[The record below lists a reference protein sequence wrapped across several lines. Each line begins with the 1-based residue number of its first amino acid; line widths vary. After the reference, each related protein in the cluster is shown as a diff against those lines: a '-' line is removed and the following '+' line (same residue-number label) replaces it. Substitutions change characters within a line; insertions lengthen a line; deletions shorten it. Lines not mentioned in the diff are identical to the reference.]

1 MADSCRA
8 SSIDA
13 PRRLGIRTSRCQP
26 APSVTASRSGAD
38 DASRKA
44 VTGRSRN
51 TGASQPCA
59 WTWSLRICSGRACGS
74 QDRMAPAGSAL
85 MTCSVAH
92 RRSAGVAASIQTTW
106 SAESPSWQSPPT
118 WGSFGGAIK
127 YRRPRS
133 LVNAGMAGPS
143 SRHSQTAA
151 CAVSSS
157 VKLRVGQP
165 PPGSSASNTAKPVD
179 TVMESRPPSSVP
191 RQRASA
197 TCAGKGLGSGAH
209 GRIPTA

>member
-1 MADSCRA
+1 
-8 SSIDA
+8 
-13 PRRLGIRTSRCQP
+13 
-26 APSVTASRSGAD
+26 
-38 DASRKA
+38 
-44 VTGRSRN
+44 
-51 TGASQPCA
+51 
-59 WTWSLRICSGRACGS
+59 
-74 QDRMAPAGSAL
+74 MAPAGSAL

-106 SAESPSWQSPPT
+106 SALSPNWERPPT
-118 WGSFGGAIK
+118 CGSLGGAIK
-127 YRRPRS
+127 YRRPCSR
-133 LVNAGMAGPS
+133 VNAGMAGPS

-165 PPGSSASNTAKPVD
+165 PPGSSASSVANPVG
-179 TVMESRPPSSVP
+179 TVMKSRPPNSVP

-209 GRIPTA
+209 GRIPTACWSRSDSSSVQERRVDAASKGQTKYWMKSQYMCGLLAPCKAIFAPSETLHLPSRV

>member
-1 MADSCRA
+1 
-8 SSIDA
+8 
-13 PRRLGIRTSRCQP
+13 
-26 APSVTASRSGAD
+26 
-38 DASRKA
+38 
-44 VTGRSRN
+44 
-51 TGASQPCA
+51 
-59 WTWSLRICSGRACGS
+59 
-74 QDRMAPAGSAL
+74 MAPAGSAL
-85 MTCSVAH
+85 MSCSVAQ

-106 SAESPSWQSPPT
+106 SADRPSWQSPPT
-118 WGSFGGAIK
+118 CGSFGGAIK

-165 PPGSSASNTAKPVD
+165 PPGNSASNAAKPVG

-197 TCAGKGLGSGAH
+197 TCAGRGLGSGAH
-209 GRIPTA
+209 GRNPTADWCRPGSWSEQERRVDAASKGQTKYWMKSQYMCGLLVSGKAIFYASQALPVASRV

>member
-1 MADSCRA
+1 
-8 SSIDA
+8 
-13 PRRLGIRTSRCQP
+13 
-26 APSVTASRSGAD
+26 
-38 DASRKA
+38 
-44 VTGRSRN
+44 
-51 TGASQPCA
+51 
-59 WTWSLRICSGRACGS
+59 
-74 QDRMAPAGSAL
+74 MAPAGSAL

-127 YRRPRS
+127 YRRPFS

-165 PPGSSASNTAKPVD
+165 PPGNSASSAAKPVG

-191 RQRASA
+191 RQSASA
-197 TCAGKGLGSGAH
+197 TCAGRGFGSGAH
-209 GRIPTA
+209 DRSPAACLSSSDSSSEQKIRADAGGKAITKYCMKQQYMCHMLAPAQAISSASKALLGASRV